1 MAKAQEIRQFTENVL
16 ADYLTEHGLE
26 LYHVDFRKEG
36 KDWYLNVF
44 VDRIQNDPEGKELY
58 VSSDD
63 CERVSRYLSDRLDE
77 SDPIQQEYMLMVS
90 SPGMDRTLYEQKQY
104 DRYAGRPVDVK
115 LYSSINKKK
124 EFHGELVG
132 LIDGEVVIIDEDD
145 GETKKFPLQQVVRTS
160 LAVVF

>member
-1 MAKAQEIRQFTENVL
+1 
-16 ADYLTEHGLE
+16 
-26 LYHVDFRKEG
+26 
-36 KDWYLNVF
+36 
-44 VDRIQNDPEGKELY
+44 
-58 VSSDD
+58 
-63 CERVSRYLSDRLDE
+63 
-77 SDPIQQEYMLMVS
+77 MLMVS